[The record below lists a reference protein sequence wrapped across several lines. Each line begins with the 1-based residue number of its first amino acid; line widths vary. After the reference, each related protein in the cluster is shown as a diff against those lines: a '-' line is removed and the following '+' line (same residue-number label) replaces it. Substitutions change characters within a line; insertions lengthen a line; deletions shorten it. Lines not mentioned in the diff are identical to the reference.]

1 MSFGRLSNTRTSV
14 NCTGGVSTIRQIG
27 PYIGPFSSFFDSL
40 VVLGAG
46 DPNGPISR
54 LLYFLDWLPARILL
68 LTFGAIGNFESIRPL
83 FMSKVLD
90 ADIQTNE
97 LLMQGFELASPVT
110 EAALDQQIERV
121 RELLKRALAVWVV
134 VASVLV
140 IVS

>member
-1 MSFGRLSNTRTSV
+1 
-14 NCTGGVSTIRQIG
+14 
-27 PYIGPFSSFFDSL
+27 
-40 VVLGAG
+40 
-46 DPNGPISR
+46 
-54 LLYFLDWLPARILL
+54 LYFLDWLPARILL

-83 FMSKVLD
+83 FMNKVLD

-110 EAALDQQIERV
+110 ETALDQQIERV

>member
-1 MSFGRLSNTRTSV
+1 MN
-14 NCTGGVSTIRQIG
+14 
-27 PYIGPFSSFFDSL
+27 
-40 VVLGAG
+40 
-46 DPNGPISR
+46 
-54 LLYFLDWLPARILL
+54 
-68 LTFGAIGNFESIRPL
+68 
-83 FMSKVLD
+83 KVLD
-90 ADIQTNE
+90 AEIQTNE